1 MLSHIVNRKLK
12 CYLRRNL
19 TISFFLSGSF
29 LKTSLLIFKNLLF
42 DVGVE
47 PINHAVIVGSQQ

>member
-1 MLSHIVNRKLK
+1 MLSHIVNRKLN

-19 TISFFLSGSF
+19 TISFFLYGSF

-47 PINHAVIVGSQQ
+47 PINDVVIVAGEQ

>member
-19 TISFFLSGSF
+19 TISFFSF
-29 LKTSLLIFKNLLF
+29 WKFSKDIITNFFKL
-42 DVGVE
+42 
-47 PINHAVIVGSQQ
+47 VILYWGIAN

>member
-1 MLSHIVNRKLK
+1 MLSHIVNRKLN
-12 CYLRRNL
+12 CYLRKNL

-47 PINHAVIVGSQQ
+47 PINDVVIVVGEQ